1 MNVVVFTLLQV
12 VNMIKPIA
20 AVKKLST
27 TLSLALDVPIHAVGD
42 AKRLTQIMLNV
53 AGNAVKFTKEGQIS
67 IEASVAKPDYIR
79 GSRQGEFYPPSTEGH
94 FYLRMQVEYSFSL
107 SPEKKKVIGLNMAIR
122 LSCISKQCLW
132 KLSVSKCQAES

>member
-1 MNVVVFTLLQV
+1 MQPNVNVVVFTLLQV

-107 SPEKKKVIGLNMAIR
+107 SPEKKKSDWPQHGY
-122 LSCISKQCLW
+122 
-132 KLSVSKCQAES
+132 